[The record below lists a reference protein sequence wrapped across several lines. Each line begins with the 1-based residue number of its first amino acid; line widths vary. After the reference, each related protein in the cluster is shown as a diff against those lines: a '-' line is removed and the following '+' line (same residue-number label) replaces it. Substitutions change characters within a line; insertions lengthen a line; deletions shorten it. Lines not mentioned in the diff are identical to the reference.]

1 MANKTVREE
10 VEKEGEKVKL
20 ATKIRQA
27 ALRVINNFG
36 MDFKTFLQNKIALEV
51 IKELLVDDETTQAS
65 IVEQRDAILTLK
77 SLSFKANQA
86 QMVTFDKIFSDDL
99 LIRILEEK

>member
-10 VEKEGEKVKL
+10 EGKDCEKVKL
-20 ATKIRQA
+20 ASKIRQA

-36 MDFKTFLQNKIALEV
+36 MDFKTFLQNKHALEV
-51 IKELLVDDETTQAS
+51 IKELLVDDETTKAS

-99 LIRILEEK
+99 LIRILKEK

>member
-1 MANKTVREE
+1 MANKTVK
-10 VEKEGEKVKL
+10 KEGEKDSEKVKL

-36 MDFKTFLQNKIALEV
+36 MDFKTFLQNKDALDV
-51 IKELLVDDETTQAS
+51 IKELLVDDVAAKAG

-99 LIRILEEK
+99 LIRILKEK